1 MTTCYIILKKEIQNL
16 VHKSIQSSKT
26 LETIK
31 LGAIKIEITRTKS
44 PKYGEYSCNV
54 ALQLA
59 KMLDLSPLK
68 IADEIVKNIEK
79 IGSIKKTK

>member
-1 MTTCYIILKKEIQNL
+1 MKKELENL
-16 VHKSIQSSKT
+16 VHESIQSSKI
-26 LETIK
+26 LETIE

-59 KMLDLSPLK
+59 KILDLNPLK

-79 IGSIKKTK
+79 TGDIKKTK